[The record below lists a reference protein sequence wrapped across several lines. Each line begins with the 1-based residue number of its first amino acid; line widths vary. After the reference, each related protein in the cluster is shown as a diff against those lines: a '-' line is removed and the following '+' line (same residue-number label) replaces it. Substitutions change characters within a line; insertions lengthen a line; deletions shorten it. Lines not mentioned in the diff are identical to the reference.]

1 VDTGPVEE
9 NNPSTPERADLS
21 GYPRLVALQQAL
33 SEDHSAEE
41 FEQSLESL
49 LDRLELTRD

>member
-1 VDTGPVEE
+1 MDTGPVEE